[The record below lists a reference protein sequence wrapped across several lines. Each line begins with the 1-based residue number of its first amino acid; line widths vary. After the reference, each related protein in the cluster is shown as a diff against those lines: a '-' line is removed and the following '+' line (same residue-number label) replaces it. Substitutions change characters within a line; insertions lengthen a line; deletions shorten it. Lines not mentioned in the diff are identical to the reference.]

1 MVFSPEM
8 GERAAADMAEAGAE
22 EYSPERFEQML
33 RVKVSGSSSIDTLKA
48 KFEAGQGT
56 VAVVVTKDFDMWIG
70 HDAHS
75 DIIHNDGVD
84 YPDVALEGRFSLS
97 KKEFILYFSHKE
109 IPDLYAYDENEIF
122 TKYFMNMTE
131 AQLFGALSKKI
142 ISFFA

>member
-8 GERAAADMAEAGAE
+8 GERSADMTESGAE
-22 EYSPERFEQML
+22 DYSPERFEKML
-33 RVKVSGSSSIDTLKA
+33 HMKVSSSSSFDTLKA
-48 KFEAGQGT
+48 KFEAAQGT
-56 VAVVVTKDFDMWIG
+56 LAVVVTKDFDVWIG

-75 DIIHNDGVD
+75 DIIHNDGID
-84 YPDVALEGRFSLS
+84 NPDVAFEGRFSLS
-97 KKEFILYFSHKE
+97 RKEFILYFSHKE
-109 IPDLYAYDENEIF
+109 IPDLYAHDENEIF